1 MMKLGSLMIVLVLLT
16 HALITDGTCVKKLDI
31 VVVLDDSTSEGIDG
45 FHSIKEFVIGL
56 MRDMEV
62 GPDKTSV
69 CLILVHLNP
78 TVEFNFKNYSSKL
91 ELEMAVSEL
100 IYSKG
105 ATGIKDSLKK
115 AAAELFNPQ
124 AGARPEATKFLIVF
138 SDGDFIPFSLDDWIR
153 GINVLAVGSGQTIY
167 EDSLKKLVKQP
178 IKDFF
183 TTNENTPKNVTA
195 RIRELAERKC
205 A

>member
-1 MMKLGSLMIVLVLLT
+1 M
-16 HALITDGTCVKKLDI
+16 KKLDI

-56 MRDMEV
+56 IRDMEV
-62 GPDKTSV
+62 GPDKTSA

-105 ATGIKDSLKK
+105 ATGNISHLPYKHKTNLSAGLRLPKKMETPQSLS
-115 AAAELFNPQ
+115 
-124 AGARPEATKFLIVF
+124 F
-138 SDGDFIPFSLDDWIR
+138 SR
-153 GINVLAVGSGQTIY
+153 
-167 EDSLKKLVKQP
+167 
-178 IKDFF
+178 
-183 TTNENTPKNVTA
+183 
-195 RIRELAERKC
+195 
-205 A
+205 

>member
-1 MMKLGSLMIVLVLLT
+1 M
-16 HALITDGTCVKKLDI
+16 KKLDI

-45 FHSIKEFVIGL
+45 FHSIKEFAIGL

-105 ATGIKDSLKK
+105 ATGNISHLPYKHKTNLSAGLRLPKK
-115 AAAELFNPQ
+115 NGNSPVAFIFTVSCYNF
-124 AGARPEATKFLIVF
+124 GHKKNHGNSKFK
-138 SDGDFIPFSLDDWIR
+138 FSL
-153 GINVLAVGSGQTIY
+153 SGQPPT
-167 EDSLKKLVKQP
+167 
-178 IKDFF
+178 F
-183 TTNENTPKNVTA
+183 
-195 RIRELAERKC
+195 
-205 A
+205 